1 MQKFFCQLG
10 SFSRTGTLVLVS
22 SLIPVLTAGCSG
34 PGAQIS
40 RCQQEKDELLAA
52 IKSERSKSQD
62 LAERSQALEARL
74 DQSEKQVAML
84 TGNGNTRW
92 AQNNPPSRSSTSE
105 SASGV
110 PSRTASSSTL
120 ASDGELKWKAGK
132 GASTAPG
139 VKKDALV
146 LSGPRGSSQV
156 VSEPSGSEL
165 AQLARLDRRLQY
177 DPQSGMAKF
186 KASVAFEGNQ
196 TALTES
202 SRHQLNELSQFL
214 KNGDKNNLR
223 IMVVGKPNGAEGTK
237 TKARELGL
245 ARAQAVA
252 DYLDRHGIASERL
265 AVTGVGMGK
274 AVSPDA
280 AALESPVEIFL
291 VEPGASIAGWDD
303 ISRQKR

>member
-1 MQKFFCQLG
+1 MQKFFCRLG
-10 SFSRTGTLVLVS
+10 SFSRTGTFVLVS
-22 SLIPVLTAGCSG
+22 SLIPVFAAGCSG

-40 RCQQEKDELLAA
+40 RCQKEKDELLAA
-52 IKSERSKSQD
+52 IQSERSKSQD
-62 LAERSQALEARL
+62 LAARSQALEARL

-92 AQNNPPSRSSTSE
+92 AQNNPSSRSSQSG
-105 SASGV
+105 SAATV
-110 PSRTASSSTL
+110 PSRMASSSDL

-132 GASTAPG
+132 GGAASGARKET
-139 VKKDALV
+139 LT

-252 DYLDRHGIASERL
+252 DYLDRHGIASDRL

>member
-1 MQKFFCQLG
+1 MQKFFCHLG
-10 SFSRTGTLVLVS
+10 SISRAGTFVLVS
-22 SLIPVLTAGCSG
+22 SLIPVLAAGCSG

-40 RCQQEKDELLAA
+40 RCQKEKDELLAA
-52 IKSERSKSQD
+52 IKSERDKSYD
-62 LAERSQALEARL
+62 LAERSKALEARL

-92 AQNNPPSRSSTSE
+92 AQNTPSRSTPPVTGSS
-105 SASGV
+105 V
-110 PSRTASSSTL
+110 PSRLAGSSQDL
-120 ASDGELKWKAGK
+120 ASDGELKWKTGRS
-132 GASTAPG
+132 GSASPG
-139 VKKDALV
+139 VKKDSLV
-146 LSGPRGSSQV
+146 LSGPRGSAQV

-202 SRHQLNELSQFL
+202 SRQQLNELSQFL

-252 DYLDRHGIASERL
+252 DYLDRHGIASDRL